1 MVSAAVAVMGTAN
14 QSNAQGINSTSKTVN
29 SSVNFAK
36 VMSASLSSG
45 VKSQNTA
52 NQTKA
57 SDMSK
62 TGVNQTN
69 EYTSKSDDVQK
80 SAQTI
85 GAEKNQKVD
94 TQNNMDSSAVKD
106 QLEELAEDVK
116 NQLQEKFGVSDEELE
131 DAMSLLG
138 LGLMDLLQLDK
149 LTQLVAAVN
158 GQSDTLSILVNEDLS
173 SGLQDLLGFIDEQL
187 TQMSDSLGI
196 SNEELSQMVAE
207 FAKEQPAVGTEE
219 TFEVNPQDES
229 QEKVTEIVG
238 KTEEPMET
246 DETQSQDKSETVADV
261 LGSKTTVTNSNEQ
274 AGSESAFS
282 KNQQGTKAGANV
294 TEQPVVENLAQSITN
309 SFEDMLAGMDEGIQA
324 ADIVR
329 QVVDSVRVTS
339 ASQLQSIEVALNPE
353 NLGKVTM
360 NVSSRNGVVT
370 AQLIAENEQVKKAL
384 ETQMVTLKERFDQQG
399 LKVDAVEVTVQ
410 SHSFEANENLKGN
423 DSEEQK
429 NQKKSSG
436 HISLDSLDDL
446 DDSELSTEELR
457 ARDMIQNGVSS
468 VEYSA

>member
-1 MVSAAVAVMGTAN
+1 ML
-14 QSNAQGINSTSKTVN
+14 
-29 SSVNFAK
+29 FR
-36 VMSASLSSG
+36 
-45 VKSQNTA
+45 
-52 NQTKA
+52 
-57 SDMSK
+57 
-62 TGVNQTN
+62 
-69 EYTSKSDDVQK
+69 
-80 SAQTI
+80 
-85 GAEKNQKVD
+85 
-94 TQNNMDSSAVKD
+94 
-106 QLEELAEDVK
+106 
-116 NQLQEKFGVSDEELE
+116 
-131 DAMSLLG
+131 
-138 LGLMDLLQLDK
+138 
-149 LTQLVAAVN
+149 
-158 GQSDTLSILVNEDLS
+158 
-173 SGLQDLLGFIDEQL
+173 
-187 TQMSDSLGI
+187 
-196 SNEELSQMVAE
+196 
-207 FAKEQPAVGTEE
+207 
-219 TFEVNPQDES
+219 
-229 QEKVTEIVG
+229 
-238 KTEEPMET
+238 
-246 DETQSQDKSETVADV
+246 
-261 LGSKTTVTNSNEQ
+261 
-274 AGSESAFS
+274 
-282 KNQQGTKAGANV
+282 
-294 TEQPVVENLAQSITN
+294 SITN

-446 DDSELSTEELR
+446 DDSELSSEELR